1 MKKTYLFYDIETT
14 GLNKAFDQILQFAAI
29 RTDRQLNEIDRS
41 SIKVQLRPDVIPS
54 PSAIITNRMSIE
66 DLTTGLCEFEAIRE
80 IHQLMNQPDTISLG
94 YNTLGFDDEF
104 LRFSFH
110 RNLLPPYTH
119 QYQHGCGRMDL
130 LPMTVIFWL
139 YRREVITWPQINGKP
154 SLKLEHL
161 REANQLTAGPSHDAA
176 ADVRTTIALARRLFK
191 DKKMWGY
198 LLGYFEKGT
207 DAHRIDE
214 IPPSF
219 DSALGEHRKGLMIG
233 SEYGPRQMYQVP
245 VLSVGNSIPYPN
257 QTLWLRLDLPDLR
270 ETEAASIDESTWIV
284 RKRYGEPGIV
294 LPPHQRYWKYLS
306 DERKAIVAEN
316 LKWLQSNPTTFQDIV
331 SYHRNYTYPFIPNL
345 DPEAAL
351 YQIGFFSRSDEKLFT
366 QFQTAPLEKKEKI
379 INRLS
384 SKDAQMLAIRLLC
397 RNYPKN
403 LPENFTREFE
413 AYMRRVNPTHKDE
426 AIMDFRGEHRLT
438 PPVALTKINDL
449 RDTARLD
456 KNQIDLLNDLEIFIK
471 RRFPKSKAGRQLS
484 IGKNF

>member
-29 RTDRQLNEIDRS
+29 RTDRQLNEIDRYN
-41 SIKVQLRPDVIPS
+41 IKVRLRPDVIPS

-66 DLTTGLCEFEAIRE
+66 DLTSGLCEFEAIRE
-80 IHQLMNQPDTISLG
+80 IHQLMNQPGTISLG
-94 YNTLGFDDEF
+94 YNTLGFDDAF

-130 LPMTVIFWL
+130 LPMAVIFWL

-176 ADVRTTIALARRLFK
+176 ADVRATMELARRLFA

-207 DAHRIDE
+207 DAHRIEE

-219 DSALGEHRKGLMIG
+219 ESALGEHRKGLMIG
-233 SEYGPRQMYQVP
+233 SEYGPSQKYQVP
-245 VLSVGNSIPYPN
+245 VLSVGTSIPYPN
-257 QTLWLRLDLPDLR
+257 QTLWLRLDLPALR
-270 ETEAASIDESTWIV
+270 DTKAGSIDESTWII

-294 LPPHQRYWKYLS
+294 LPPHRRYWKYLS
-306 DERKAIVAEN
+306 AERKAIVSEN
-316 LKWLQSNPTTFQDIV
+316 LQWLESNPTRFQDIV
-331 SYHRNYTYPFIPNL
+331 NHHRNYTYPFIPNL

-351 YQIGFFSRSDEKLFT
+351 YQIGFFPRPDEKLFAR
-366 QFQTAPLEKKEKI
+366 FQKAPLEEKQKI
-379 INRLS
+379 IDRLS
-384 SKDAQMLAIRLLC
+384 SKDARILAIRLLC

-403 LPENFTREFE
+403 LPENIAGEFE
-413 AYMRRVNPTHKDE
+413 AYMRRVNPADRDD
-426 AIMDFRGEHRLT
+426 AITDFKGERRLT
-438 PPVALTKINDL
+438 PSKALLEIKDL

-471 RRFPKSKAGRQLS
+471 RRFPQRKAGRQLS
-484 IGKNF
+484 FGNNF